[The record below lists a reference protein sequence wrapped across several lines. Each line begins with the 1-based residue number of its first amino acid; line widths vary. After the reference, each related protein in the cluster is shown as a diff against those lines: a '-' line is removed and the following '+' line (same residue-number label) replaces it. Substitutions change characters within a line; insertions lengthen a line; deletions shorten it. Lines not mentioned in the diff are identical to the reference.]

1 MVQLFE
7 YVHNR
12 WPKHADG
19 YNEHNITGQ
28 HISICTCWLF
38 PTIRVLCCVVLCC
51 VVLCCV
57 VLCCVVLCCVV
68 LDCSASKYNTTQGT
82 RIKLTQK
89 VFNTKPVYQAGSIMT
104 ARHLKPRRKAVHTT
118 HPHTMYD
125 AQQKELPNNES
136 TIISPSRE
144 LVQ

>member
-1 MVQLFE
+1 MHLLVIS
-7 YVHNR
+7 HN
-12 WPKHADG
+12 K
-19 YNEHNITGQ
+19 
-28 HISICTCWLF
+28 SV
-38 PTIRVLCCVVLCC
+38 VLCCVVLCC